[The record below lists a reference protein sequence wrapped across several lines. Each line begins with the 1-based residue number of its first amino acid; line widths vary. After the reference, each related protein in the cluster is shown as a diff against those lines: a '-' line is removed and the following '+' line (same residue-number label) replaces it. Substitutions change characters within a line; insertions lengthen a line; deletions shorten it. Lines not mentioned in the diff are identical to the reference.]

1 MTLWHQLLGRLRY
14 RLNLMLVVLLSGAFA
29 AILNAPVFNIKRLV
43 GAKVRDVLIEQCWS
57 RASLVLVAVFIAV
70 FLSLVVASMFGI
82 LSPLLGIYL
91 LFAIVLVGCIVLAL
105 ELHHVTKQI

>member
-1 MTLWHQLLGRLRY
+1 M
-14 RLNLMLVVLLSGAFA
+14 
-29 AILNAPVFNIKRLV
+29 
-43 GAKVRDVLIEQCWS
+43 
-57 RASLVLVAVFIAV
+57 LVAVFIAV